1 MAEAQKRIELTV
13 PQGEIFMH
21 PARWKCVIAGRR
33 FGKSYLANTWLL
45 DSALTSKDLLC
56 YYVAPTYRQV
66 KEIAWAMLK
75 RLLPLSHVTAVNESE
90 LSVTFTNESR
100 IKLKGADNYDCY
112 DDQTEILTSRGWM
125 FMKDLPEGLPVM
137 TLNPGTNKAELQKP
151 LRYIHEEYG
160 GPMYQLTSKKLDLL
174 VTPNHKFLVD
184 TRKGV
189 RKFKQITKIAH
200 QDRIPASAGWEG
212 QDNPKYTTDIMAFL
226 GFYLSEGCARKDP
239 GPKKSYEITFA
250 QTKGT
255 KGGLKGDVRG
265 KFVEVLNRLN
275 VNYREQED
283 AIRVYEKKW
292 WELTHKLGRAWEK
305 RIPRD
310 IMLLPPDKLKTLLH
324 WMIAGDGVVKKDGM
338 RLLYTTSLG
347 LAGDVQELCMK
358 IGQSAGIA
366 EKPQTSGS
374 LKCGRLIEPKRPL
387 YTVSIYRNKHICFRD
402 TKENYINEVPKFIGN
417 IHCVEVPNH
426 TIYVRRNGKATW
438 SGNSLRGVGIDR
450 LVLDEFADIA
460 EEAWNEVLR
469 PAMADRQGHGLFI
482 GTPKGYN
489 WAKRLYDKAQ
499 NDPDWATWHFSSEEG
514 GWIPP
519 KELEAIRAE
528 IGAVMFSQEHMAQ
541 FVDLASNIFRRDW
554 WQYYREEPA
563 THGCIQSWDTAFK
576 KGSENDYSVCTTWGL
591 TKNAYVLLDMWRG
604 QVEFPELKRQVQA
617 LYAKHKPYAV
627 IVEDKASGQSLIQEL
642 QKETV
647 MPVFPVKVDSDKITR
662 ANAATPIIEAGKV
675 MLPNEAPW
683 LFDFIEEMTAFP
695 AGEHDDIVDSVVHG
709 LNYLRWSAIG
719 APEKRYIKPLADI
732 MIDAI
737 EKAPEPAYADLTY
750 RDQIESDRFWE
761 GEERQRDAIF
771 DIR

>member
-1 MAEAQKRIELTV
+1 MAEAQKRIELTA
-13 PQGEIFMH
+13 PQGEIFQH
-21 PARWKCVIAGRR
+21 PARWKCVVAGRR

-45 DSALTSKDLLC
+45 NEALAAKDLLC

-66 KEIAWAMLK
+66 KEIAWLMLK
-75 RLLPLSHVTAVNESE
+75 RLLPLGHVAAVNESE
-90 LSVTFTNESR
+90 LSVTFKNESR
-100 IKLKGADNYDCY
+100 IKLKGADNYD
-112 DDQTEILTSRGWM
+112 
-125 FMKDLPEGLPVM
+125 
-137 TLNPGTNKAELQKP
+137 
-151 LRYIHEEYG
+151 
-160 GPMYQLTSKKLDLL
+160 
-174 VTPNHKFLVD
+174 
-184 TRKGV
+184 
-189 RKFKQITKIAH
+189 
-200 QDRIPASAGWEG
+200 
-212 QDNPKYTTDIMAFL
+212 
-226 GFYLSEGCARKDP
+226 
-239 GPKKSYEITFA
+239 
-250 QTKGT
+250 
-255 KGGLKGDVRG
+255 
-265 KFVEVLNRLN
+265 
-275 VNYREQED
+275 
-283 AIRVYEKKW
+283 
-292 WELTHKLGRAWEK
+292 
-305 RIPRD
+305 
-310 IMLLPPDKLKTLLH
+310 
-324 WMIAGDGVVKKDGM
+324 
-338 RLLYTTSLG
+338 
-347 LAGDVQELCMK
+347 
-358 IGQSAGIA
+358 
-366 EKPQTSGS
+366 
-374 LKCGRLIEPKRPL
+374 
-387 YTVSIYRNKHICFRD
+387 
-402 TKENYINEVPKFIGN
+402 
-417 IHCVEVPNH
+417 
-426 TIYVRRNGKATW
+426 
-438 SGNSLRGVGIDR
+438 SLRGVGIDR
-450 LVLDEFADIA
+450 LVMDEFADIA